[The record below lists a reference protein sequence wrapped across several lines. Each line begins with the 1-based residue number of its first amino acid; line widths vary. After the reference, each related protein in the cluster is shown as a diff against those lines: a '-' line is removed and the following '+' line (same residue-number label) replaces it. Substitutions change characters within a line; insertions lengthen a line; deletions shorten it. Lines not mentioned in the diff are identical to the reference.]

1 MCGTLSSVDQYLNL
15 KLKEV
20 TVNDGEKHPHM
31 VKYQFIIDSFKYEKK
46 ILQFANF

>member
-1 MCGTLSSVDQYLNL
+1 MCGILSSVDQYLNL

-31 VKYQFIIDSFKYEKK
+31 VRIRHK
-46 ILQFANF
+46 ILIVKIYVGPS